1 MSEQQTANQF
11 QIHKLYTKELSFEIP
26 NGSKAFQVEWA
37 PELNLEISNT
47 SKALAEAN
55 THEVVLS
62 IKCTV
67 SSQNQTIFIAEAKQA
82 GIFTLPAMED
92 ELARHTLGAFCPNL
106 LYPYLREVVSNLV
119 VQGGFPQLALAPI
132 DFNMMYEQQ
141 AKNQSAEK
149 VN

>member
-1 MSEQQTANQF
+1 MAEEQANAQF
-11 QIHKLYTKELSFEIP
+11 QIHKLYSKELSFEIP
-26 NGSKAFQVEWA
+26 NGVKAFQTEWA

-47 SKALAEAN
+47 SKALAEKD

-67 SSQNQTIFIAEAKQA
+67 KSQNETIFIAEAKQA
-82 GIFTLPAMED
+82 GIFTLPSMEA
-92 ELARHTLGAFCPNL
+92 EQTRHTLGAFCPNL
-106 LYPYLREVVSNLV
+106 LYPYLRECISDMVGR
-119 VQGGFPQLALAPI
+119 GGFPQLALAPI

-141 AKNQSAEK
+141 KNQATEA